1 MATKTPQSGDGYKCS
16 CGYITD
22 DKTKFLI
29 HIGAE
34 GRKAKKEGVP
44 NEHKSEGRVNIS
56 TGELT
61 MPPYMNRTPEQKAES
76 NFGRKEKKLTA
87 DGKIINVRTTDIL
100 GQASEIRFVPRIY
113 TTTYTPIMMQAQ
125 DAAVKWFGWRPNM
138 PFENF
143 LDTVLFMFFKEHGIE
158 LGQYTVDDSLVAA
171 RNNGDGE
178 QEPENSTPADIA
190 E

>member
-22 DKTKFLI
+22 DKGKFLV
-29 HIGAE
+29 HIGQE
-34 GRKAKKEGVP
+34 GRKAKKEGLP
-44 NEHKSEGRVNIS
+44 NEHHSEGRVNIS
-56 TGELT
+56 TGEIT
-61 MPPYMNRTPEQKAES
+61 MPPYEQRTPEQKAES
-76 NFGRKEKKLTA
+76 NFGRKEKQLLK
-87 DGKIINVRTTDIL
+87 DGKTVNVRTTDIL

-125 DAAVKWFGWRPNM
+125 DAAVKWFGWRANM

-143 LDTVLFMFFKEHGIE
+143 LDTVLFLYFKEKGIT
-158 LGQYTVDDSLVAA
+158 LGQYEVDDSLVAA
-171 RNNGDGE
+171 REVADNGDEGS
-178 QEPENSTPADIA
+178 PESLEVAT